1 MAPLWSNAFPLGK
14 TGGLIEA
21 ARDPCVLQREDAGFR
36 WVKPA
41 ASLKQGVRG
50 VEGVRGVFPLG
61 KTGGLIEAMLAIL
74 ASCAGGW
81 VSAG

>member
-1 MAPLWSNAFPLGK
+1 MKQVDLQVARIGLPRFPLGK

-21 ARDPCVLQREDAGFR
+21 ARPPARWTSSTRFR

-41 ASLKQGVRG
+41 ASLKQGSIY
-50 VEGVRGVFPLG
+50 FHHAPALG
-61 KTGGLIEAMLAIL
+61 
-74 ASCAGGW
+74 